1 MIKKINEM
9 LFNVNNSKLLA
20 GLTMIML
27 NVGSKYVEL
36 GLSRTQE
43 EALKAG
49 LAREMLLFAI
59 FFMATKDIIYS
70 FLLTAA
76 FVIMADYLF
85 NENSK
90 LCIIPNNMKKI
101 AMEIDMNNDNYVSDE
116 EVEHALRVLKQAK
129 QQEKHKQQSEFLSYL
144 QQ

>member
-1 MIKKINEM
+1 MNKKINEM